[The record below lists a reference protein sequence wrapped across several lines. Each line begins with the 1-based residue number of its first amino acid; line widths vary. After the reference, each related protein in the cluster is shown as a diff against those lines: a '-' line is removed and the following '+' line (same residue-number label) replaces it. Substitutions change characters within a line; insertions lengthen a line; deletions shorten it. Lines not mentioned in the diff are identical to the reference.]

1 MKKTYSIR
9 LEEIEFEKARRK
21 FGSAIVYRCFNA
33 VCRGLLL
40 APDKILFELLGA
52 FMDNE
57 NKVIE
62 VCEDKL
68 L

>member
-9 LEEIEFEKARRK
+9 LEDTDFEKARKK
-21 FGSAIVYRCFNA
+21 FGTAIIYRCFGA
-33 VCRGLLL
+33 VCRGLIL

-57 NKVIE
+57 KKVIE
-62 VCEDKL
+62 VCEVK
-68 L
+68 

>member
-9 LEEIEFEKARRK
+9 LDEVDFEKARKK

-33 VCRGLLL
+33 VCRGLVL

-52 FMDNE
+52 FMDND
-57 NKVIE
+57 KKFIE
-62 VCEDKL
+62 VCED
-68 L
+68 

>member
-9 LEEIEFEKARRK
+9 LEEIEFEKARMK

-33 VCRGLLL
+33 VCRGLIL

-52 FMDNE
+52 FMDND
-57 NKVIE
+57 KVIE
-62 VCEDKL
+62 VYEDK
-68 L
+68 